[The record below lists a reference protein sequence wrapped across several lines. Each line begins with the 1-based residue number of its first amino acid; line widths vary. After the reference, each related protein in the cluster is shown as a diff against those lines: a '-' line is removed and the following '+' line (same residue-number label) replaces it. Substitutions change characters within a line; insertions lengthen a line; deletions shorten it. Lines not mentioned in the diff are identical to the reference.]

1 MSSHHEEAEEGHR
14 FPDWLKGQSSN
25 TYRMAPDLK
34 GSSELV

>member
-1 MSSHHEEAEEGHR
+1 MSFRDEEAEAGHR
-14 FPDWLKGQSSN
+14 FPDWLKGQSFN